1 LFAVVRSDGPALI
14 GVASFSCCLIRSSF
28 DETEAANL
36 PKIDYTIR
44 SGLRLVDELVQ
55 EFAESRTTEPTSP
68 DDDMR
73 QEALS
78 ALLSAMR
85 TYDER
90 ILTEKPNKRDSFE
103 MYAQRKIRQHLKQYT
118 RRRHD
123 EQFRR
128 GTPTARRIPAS
139 VQALLDNARQVT
151 QQLVEE
157 KKQQEPVSSEKR
169 HPTLAEVA
177 ARLHVSTSTLRNAL
191 RLVSSSPPRR
201 RQPLLSME
209 STIEITHPGLDDE
222 SAPTFRD
229 QDEWEWLHG
238 VGVLSESREG
248 RAMSVDNTAGVENFR
263 DDMIEQEG
271 DDEAWVKQQA
281 LVAGPLVEVIPDTEE
296 LSPQDRIQQDMMRT
310 DISHFLSS
318 TLTPQQVAV
327 VRATFGLNSGAVVFS
342 TEDVAASLGIL
353 PEEVTAIL
361 ETSLQLLRQSFDS
374 TSLDDDDYYSDDGE
388 VYGEDSA

>member
-1 LFAVVRSDGPALI
+1 
-14 GVASFSCCLIRSSF
+14 
-28 DETEAANL
+28 
-36 PKIDYTIR
+36 
-44 SGLRLVDELVQ
+44 
-55 EFAESRTTEPTSP
+55 
-68 DDDMR
+68 MR

-78 ALLSAMR
+78 ALLGAMR
-85 TYDER
+85 TFDER
-90 ILTEKPNKRDSFE
+90 ILTEMNQPNKRDSFE
-103 MYAQRKIRQHLKQYT
+103 KYARRNIRQHLKQYT

-128 GTPTARRIPAS
+128 GTAALRRIPAS
-139 VQALLDNARQVT
+139 VQTLLNNARQVT
-151 QQLVEE
+151 QQLADE
-157 KKQQEPVSSEKR
+157 KKQQESVSSEKG

-177 ARLHVSTSTLRNAL
+177 ARLNVSTATLRNAL
-191 RLVSSSPPRR
+191 RLASSSSTPRR